1 MSTSRIVA
9 PVSIALVLAAG
20 AVALAQQAQPAKEL
34 PQPKVI
40 TPGSPNH
47 PELAPSD
54 AIVLFDGTSF
64 DAWTKT
70 DGKPVEWTLDN
81 AKVKGSAM
89 TCKPGSGS
97 IMTKQTF
104 GDMQIHIEFATPKA
118 DADAGLKSQA
128 RGNSGVYIQ
137 GRYEV
142 QVLDSYQNETYPD
155 GQCGA
160 VYKQHAPLVNVCR
173 APGEWQT
180 YDIVF
185 TAAKFDAAG
194 KKTASPRVTVLHNGV
209 LIQNNVEI
217 TGPTGGAMGEDE
229 TKPGGLMLQDHGN
242 FVQYRNVWVR
252 KL

>member
-1 MSTSRIVA
+1 MSIDRAAA
-9 PVSIALVLAAG
+9 PVCLALALAAG
-20 AVALAQQAQPAKEL
+20 AVALAQQAQPAKEP
-34 PQPKVI
+34 PQPKII
-40 TPGSPNH
+40 TPGSPAH

-54 AIVLFDGTSF
+54 AVVLFDGTSL

-81 AKVKGSAM
+81 AKVKGSPM

-97 IMTKQTF
+97 ITTKQTF
-104 GDMQIHIEFATPKA
+104 GDMQVHIEFATPKA
-118 DADAGLKSQA
+118 DAEAGLKSQG

-142 QVLDSYQNETYPD
+142 QILDSYQNETYPD
-155 GQCGA
+155 GQCGS
-160 VYKQHAPLVNVCR
+160 VYKQHAPLVNVSR
-173 APGEWQT
+173 APGEWQS

-185 TAAKFDAAG
+185 TAARFDAAG
-194 KKTASPRVTVLHNGV
+194 KKTANARVTVLHNGV
-209 LIQNNVEI
+209 LIQNNSEI

-229 TKPGGLMLQDHGN
+229 SKPGGLMLQDHGN

>member
-1 MSTSRIVA
+1 MSIDRAAA
-9 PVSIALVLAAG
+9 PVCLALALAAG
-20 AVALAQQAQPAKEL
+20 AVALAQQAQPAKEP
-34 PQPKVI
+34 PQPKII
-40 TPGSPNH
+40 TPGSPAH

-54 AIVLFDGTSF
+54 AVVLFDGTSL

-81 AKVKGSAM
+81 AKVKGSPM

-97 IMTKQTF
+97 ITTKQTF
-104 GDMQIHIEFATPKA
+104 GDMQVHIEFATPKA
-118 DADAGLKSQA
+118 DAEAGLKSQG

-142 QVLDSYQNETYPD
+142 QILDSYQNETYPD
-155 GQCGA
+155 GQCGS
-160 VYKQHAPLVNVCR
+160 VYKQHAPLVNVSR
-173 APGEWQT
+173 APGEWQS
-180 YDIVF
+180 YDIIF

-194 KKTASPRVTVLHNGV
+194 KKTANARVTVLHNGV
-209 LIQNNVEI
+209 LIQNNSEI

-229 TKPGGLMLQDHGN
+229 SKPGGLMLQDHGN